1 MNSLRVKEIHDFNR
15 ETFAAFMRF
24 LFVEKRLAPQ
34 TVASYKTAIAM
45 PMLLG

>member
-34 TVASYKTAIAM
+34 PFASYQSAVAK
-45 PMLLG
+45 LFFLR